1 MRFSIPIMLAVLLLG
16 PRGSL
21 AAVPPPT
28 KDFPDTRGIA
38 PSTNFNLPAWEAQR
52 YQALSNWPPAETN
65 PTVDIT
71 HYDLDLT
78 FSLADT
84 TVSGT
89 ATITLTWKN
98 AATNSLHLDLV
109 GLTATSVR
117 KSTGPALAYTQD
129 SAGLDITVTPAPAL
143 NEVVTIKV
151 DYNGRS
157 RAFYVYTSA
166 SYTFTEP
173 DDSRYWFPCRDVPW
187 DKATLDLHGRVPQG
201 NTLVSNGALLSS
213 STSGGWT
220 TYNWQETHPLATY
233 LMCASIAN
241 YAYVTTPSPV
251 TTLGWYVYPSHTSQA
266 ATAFQHLGDMI
277 SFFSSTLIPYPFDK
291 YVMCESNLGGG
302 MEHQSATLMG
312 DAIVTA
318 GLNNEWITAHELAHQ
333 WFGDTVT
340 LADWRN
346 IWLNE
351 GFATF
356 FEAVW
361 HEHFYGPA
369 AFDQRMLSYENN
381 VKNWQATHLDHPIY
395 DPPPNNIFDT
405 MEYYKAAWVLR
416 MLRDL
421 MGKPAFDAAITSYL
435 QAHKFGNAS
444 TQDFQAAMEAGYGAS
459 LSWFFDQWIMTGT
472 GRPQLA
478 YVPIFSSTSTGWL
491 AQIDIKQIQTWPTTY
506 RLPLEVRITT
516 TTGTVTVTGWIQN
529 RHDVLAFP
537 VASQP
542 LSVVLDPSNKMLGEV
557 TQGSTTGVPDD
568 GLTLETSLQA
578 FPNPFRSSTRFEVPM
593 DTQAHAIEIIDVQGR
608 RVREIL
614 LQEGTGWVNWDGQD
628 DSGHPT
634 PAGVYFARLEGGAP
648 ALRLIRLGN

>member
-1 MRFSIPIMLAVLLLG
+1 MKFLLVLLSILLIAG
-16 PRGSL
+16 TSEATKP
-21 AAVPPPT
+21 APT
-28 KDFPDTRGIA
+28 KDLGPPQNQFD
-38 PSTNFNLPAWEAQR
+38 LPAWEAQR

-65 PTVDIT
+65 PPVDIT

-98 AATNSLHLDLV
+98 AATNILHLDLV

-117 KSTGPALAYTQD
+117 KATGPNLAYTQT

-143 NEVVTIKV
+143 NEVVTLKI
-151 DYNGRS
+151 DYGGKS
-157 RAFYVYTSA
+157 QAFYVYASA

-173 DDSRYWFPCRDVPW
+173 NDSRYWFPCRDVPW
-187 DKATLDLHGRVPQG
+187 DKATLDMHGRVPQG

-233 LMCASIAN
+233 LMCASISN
-241 YAYVTTPSPV
+241 YAYVTTPSTV

-277 SFFSSTLIPYPFDK
+277 SFFNNTLIPYPFDK

-312 DAIVTA
+312 DVIVTA
-318 GLNNEWITAHELAHQ
+318 GLGYEWITAHELAHQ

-351 GFATF
+351 GFASF

-361 HEHFYGPA
+361 EEHFYGSA
-369 AFDQRMLSYENN
+369 RFDQRMQIFENN
-381 VKNWQATHLDHPIY
+381 VINWQGSHTDHAIY
-395 DPPPNNIFDT
+395 DPPQNNLFST
-405 MEYYKAAWVLR
+405 MEYDKAAWVLR

-421 MGKPAFDAAITSYL
+421 VSKPVFDGAITAYL

-444 TQDFQAAMEAGYGAS
+444 TQDFQAAMEAAYGSS
-459 LSWFFDQWIMTGT
+459 LSWFFDQWVMTGT
-472 GRPQLA
+472 GRPQLV

-491 AQIDIKQIQTWPTTY
+491 AQIDIKQVQSAPTTY
-506 RLPLEVRITT
+506 RLPLEARITT
-516 TTGTVTVTGWIQN
+516 TTGDVLVTGLIQN

-537 VASQP
+537 LASQP
-542 LSVVLDPSNKMLGEV
+542 LSVVLDPSNKILGEV
-557 TQGSTTGVPDD
+557 TQGSTSGVPDD
-568 GLTLETSLQA
+568 GQAIKALRA
-578 FPNPFRSSTRFEVPM
+578 FPNPFRGSTRFEVPS
-593 DTQAHAIEIIDVQGR
+593 DTSSRGLEIIDVQGR
-608 RVREIL
+608 RVRDIL
-614 LQEGTGWVNWDGQD
+614 LQEGTGWLNWDGQD
-628 DSGHPT
+628 DSGHPV
-634 PAGVYFARLEGGAP
+634 PPGVYFGRLKNRAP
-648 ALRLIRLGN
+648 AVRLIRLGS